1 MRKNI
6 LIIGGT
12 GIVGK
17 VILRILKGRNSDYKV
32 FVGSRHAGKN
42 GSTLVVD
49 VNNPETFNAILEHN
63 IDMIVMCTKDRDNEI
78 LQFAIQNGLDY
89 LDITKPTPDLT
100 AAYNFAK
107 ANKLK
112 INSRIVFASGWMGG
126 IVSSLVNH
134 IEPDSA
140 KIQETNLYI
149 YYSIRDLAGKSSAH
163 FLAENVCKPF
173 VIYENDSSK
182 NVKHF
187 SDSQNFNFSFGIGKR
202 QVYNLDVPDLFILN
216 QIEKIPTVSVKMT
229 YNSKV
234 VTRLMGYLQSLK
246 VFNIMSLKERQLL
259 FGSSGKGDQAV
270 FEVVIKTQY
279 KTKRISLQST
289 KGQAELT
296 AFSAVL
302 HIEKLLSEKVAD
314 GIYFSHQIH
323 SSEEIYEELTGY
335 NTINVKIS

>member
-17 VILRILKGRNSDYKV
+17 VILRILKGRNSDNKV

-49 VNNPETFNAILEHN
+49 VNNPETFDAILEHN
-63 IDMIVMCTKDRDNEI
+63 IDLILMCTKDRDNEI

-89 LDITKPTPDLT
+89 LDITKPTSDLT
-100 AAYNFAK
+100 AAYNFAQ
-107 ANKLK
+107 ANRLK
-112 INSRIVFASGWMGG
+112 INSRIVFGSGWMGG
-126 IVSSLVNH
+126 IVSSLINR

-163 FLAENVCKPF
+163 FLAENICKPF
-173 VIYENDSSK
+173 VVYEKGSSK

-234 VTRLMGYLQSLK
+234 VTCLMGYLQSLK

-259 FGSSGKGDQAV
+259 FGSSGKGDQTV
-270 FEVVIKTQY
+270 FEVVIKTQH

-302 HIEKLLSEKVAD
+302 HVEKLLSEKVAD